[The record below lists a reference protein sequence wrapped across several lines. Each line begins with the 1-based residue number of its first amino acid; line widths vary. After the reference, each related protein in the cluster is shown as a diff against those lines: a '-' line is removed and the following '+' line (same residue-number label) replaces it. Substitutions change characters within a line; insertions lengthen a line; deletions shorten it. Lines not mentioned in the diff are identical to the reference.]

1 MAWVPPRP
9 SKSRKSNLGGEGKGF
24 IDEVR
29 LELGSEIKEA
39 EFRMEPAASEAHWPE
54 CDTGFMVSGCWGTGK
69 GWLREWGRLRKV
81 VSEEEK

>member
-9 SKSRKSNLGGEGKGF
+9 SKSCKSNLGGEGKGF

-39 EFRMEPAASEAHWPE
+39 EFRMEPVASEAH
-54 CDTGFMVSGCWGTGK
+54 
-69 GWLREWGRLRKV
+69 
-81 VSEEEK
+81 

>member
-39 EFRMEPAASEAHWPE
+39 EFRMEPAASEAH
-54 CDTGFMVSGCWGTGK
+54 
-69 GWLREWGRLRKV
+69 
-81 VSEEEK
+81 